1 MIHAIGPALVALAS
15 LPDAGPCAE
24 PLLVALHLCQE
35 CGAEPLLGTKVITS
49 ASVGQ
54 AAQLPAVLRL
64 RTRSRHEQ
72 GECQSAPRRHHA
84 RRAAQKKLGEETRY
98 GTLTRVAPNWRS
110 SV

>member
-72 GECQSAPRRHHA
+72 GERIKSAQRH
-84 RRAAQKKLGEETRY
+84 RRAAAVGVLLSGHVLDE
-98 GTLTRVAPNWRS
+98 
-110 SV
+110 SVNNKIQQ

>member
-72 GECQSAPRRHHA
+72 GECESAPRRHHA
-84 RRAAQKKLGEETRY
+84 DGQASEREEYLQRTP
-98 GTLTRVAPNWRS
+98 RVFLLNCE
-110 SV
+110 V